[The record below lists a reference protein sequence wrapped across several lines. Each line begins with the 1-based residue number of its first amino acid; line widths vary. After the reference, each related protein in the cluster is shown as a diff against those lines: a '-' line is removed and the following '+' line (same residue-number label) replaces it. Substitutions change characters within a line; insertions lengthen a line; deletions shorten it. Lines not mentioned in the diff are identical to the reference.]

1 MKKLIQYATAKV
13 EGYKVIG
20 SGKENGNVRIKHGA
34 KTSVTA
40 YTAETGY
47 AYLPKEAS
55 TKLVTTKTVM
65 RSDVEAPVKAG
76 TVVGTYQI
84 YVADELVNEVDL
96 VITEDIEQGWF
107 PSYLG
112 ISNFATIIIC
122 VVVVLLLT
130 LFLSIAIAK
139 ARYRRRKKMLKK
151 QRIMEIAMEE
161 MRREQERKERD
172 WRF

>member
-1 MKKLIQYATAKV
+1 M
-13 EGYKVIG
+13 
-20 SGKENGNVRIKHGA
+20 
-34 KTSVTA
+34 TA

-55 TKLVTTKTVM
+55 AKLISTKTVM
-65 RSDVEAPVKAG
+65 RDDVEAPVKAG

-84 YVADELVNEVDL
+84 YVADELVNEVNL
-96 VITEDIEQGWF
+96 VITEDIDQGWF

-122 VVVVLLLT
+122 IVFILLLT
-130 LFLSIAIAK
+130 LFLTISITK
-139 ARYRRRKKMLKK
+139 ARNRRRKRMMKK